1 MPRIAIAFIL
11 PMLQSKYCI
20 AKPTSPLSF
29 IFAAIQKDEQ
39 KMTISYKWLSEY
51 LPVTV
56 DPERLSRILTSIG
69 LEVESMH
76 PYDEVKGGLQG
87 LLIGEVL
94 TTEKHPN
101 ADKLTLTTVSIG
113 GNTPVNIVCGAP
125 NVAVGQKV
133 VVAPVGSTIYPAS
146 GEPLTMSKRKIRG
159 SESEGMI
166 CAEDEIGLGTSHDG
180 IMVLPADAM
189 VGTPAVEY
197 FKPYSDIVYEIG
209 LTPNRMDAMSHWG
222 VARDVCAYLS
232 HHDKKDLPTGQAGIK
247 PKLPVSNGL
256 KADNN
261 SLPVEVTVENATACP
276 RYSGVSIA
284 NITVDASPK
293 WLQEKIKAIGLR
305 PINNIVDITNY
316 IQHET
321 GQPLHA
327 FDADKIGGKKVVV
340 RNLPEGTSFITLD
353 EKERKLSADDLMI
366 CDDKEGMCIA
376 GVFGGIHSG
385 VTEVTKNIFLESAF
399 FDGITLRKTSF
410 RHGLRTDAASRFEK
424 GTDIS
429 NTVTVLKRAASLI
442 KEICG
447 GEIAS
452 EIVDVYPSPKPKTE
466 VAVKWHY
473 IKKLSGKNYH
483 PDAVKNILTSLGFE
497 IIKEGIDE
505 LRVAV
510 PYHKPDISLPA
521 DIVEE
526 IVRIDGLDN
535 IEIPGSIT
543 ITPAVQENYATD
555 VYKEKVANY
564 LAGLGFNEMMTNSIT
579 NAAYF
584 SEAEQQSMVK
594 MTNSLSAELNIL
606 RNSLFETALEVVAH
620 NLNHKNNSLR
630 LFEFGRAYNTG
641 GSTGYIETEK
651 LCLVISGNKTEDAWK
666 QKATGSDFYLLKGT
680 VDAVLKSLGVSAD
693 SVETTDVPKLN
704 NHIVYKFNNTIIA
717 GAGEV
722 NKEVLAKSGI
732 KQPVFFAG
740 LNWELLAQLAAG
752 HKPVIKEIPKYP
764 VVQRDLAMVV
774 AKSLAWEQVKQT
786 VQKVKINTLQEIKLF
801 DIFESEKLGANKKS
815 VAVNFTFLDK
825 DKTLTDKEIED
836 WMNKIMTTLEKDLQ
850 AEIRK

>member
-1 MPRIAIAFIL
+1 
-11 PMLQSKYCI
+11 
-20 AKPTSPLSF
+20 
-29 IFAAIQKDEQ
+29 
-39 KMTISYKWLSEY
+39 MTISYKWLSEY

-56 DPERLSRILTSIG
+56 EPERLSRILTSIG

-76 PYDEVKGGLQG
+76 HYEEVRGGLKG
-87 LLIGEVL
+87 LVLGEVL

-101 ADKLTLTTVSIG
+101 ADKLTLTTVNIG
-113 GNTPVNIVCGAP
+113 TDTPLHIVCGAP
-125 NVAVGQKV
+125 NVATGQKV
-133 VVAPVGSTIYPAS
+133 VVAPVGATIYPS
-146 GEPLTMSKRKIRG
+146 TGEPLTMSQRKIRG
-159 SESEGMI
+159 SESQGMI

-180 IMVLPADAM
+180 ILVLPADVN
-189 VGTPAVEY
+189 VGTPAAEY
-197 FKPYSDIVYEIG
+197 FNPYSDTIYEIG

-232 HHDKKDLPTGQAGIK
+232 HHDKKDIK
-247 PKLPVSNGL
+247 PKLPTANGF
-256 KADNN
+256 KADNI
-261 SLPVEVTVENATACP
+261 SLPIQVEIENTAACP
-276 RYSGVSIA
+276 RYAGVSIA
-284 NITVDASPK
+284 NVNVAASPK

-327 FDADKIGGKKVVV
+327 FDADKIGGKKVIIK
-340 RNLPEGTSFITLD
+340 NLPEGTPFVTLD

-376 GVFGGIHSG
+376 GVFGGVHSG
-385 VTEVTKNIFLESAF
+385 VTDSTKNIFLESAF

-410 RHGLRTDAASRFEK
+410 RHGLRTDAATRFEK

-429 NTVTVLKRAASLI
+429 NTVNVLKRAALLI
-442 KEICG
+442 KEIGG

-452 EIVDVYPSPKPKTE
+452 EIVDIYPAPKAKTE
-466 VAVKWHY
+466 VGVKWHY

-505 LRVAV
+505 LWVAV
-510 PYHKPDISLPA
+510 PPHKPDISLPA

-535 IEIPGSIT
+535 IEIPSAIT
-543 ITPAVQENYATD
+543 ITPSVEDNYATE
-555 VYKEKVANY
+555 VYREKTANY

-584 SEAEQQSMVK
+584 SEEEQQSMVR

-630 LFEFGRAYNTG
+630 LFEFGKSYSTA
-641 GSTGYIETEK
+641 GSGKYQEAEK
-651 LCLVISGNKTEDAWK
+651 LCIVISGNKKEDSWK
-666 QKATGSDFYLLKGT
+666 QKAAASDFYLLKGT
-680 VDAVLKSLGVSAD
+680 VDALLKSLGVKAD
-693 SVETTDVPKLN
+693 AVETMAVPKLD
-704 NHIVYKFNNTIIA
+704 NHLVYKLNGSIIA

-722 NKEVLAKSGI
+722 KKNIREKFGI
-732 KQPVFFAG
+732 KQPVYFAG
-740 LNWELLAQLAAG
+740 LNWQLLAQLAAS
-752 HKPVIKEIPKYP
+752 HTPIIKEIPKYP
-764 VVQRDLAMVV
+764 SVQRDLAMVV
-774 AKSLAWEQVKQT
+774 AKDLAWEQVQQT
-786 VQKVKINTLQEIKLF
+786 VQKIKLNKLQDIKLF

-815 VAVNFTFLDK
+815 VAVNFTFLDEE
-825 DKTLTDKEIED
+825 KTLTDKEID
-836 WMNKIMTTLEKDLQ
+836 GWMTKIMAGLEKDLQ